1 MPVLTSRIETVF
13 KRFVCSKLHQM
24 EEFIKSLNT
33 GDRPSEFDELF
44 DDINENGSI
53 KFPIRFKEFE
63 LTIDIYY
70 RGDDDESKNYYL
82 DIDFGLIYHDS
93 IFSSISKKKI
103 DDIYLIMNE
112 FDTWIH
118 QYLDKNIEPCKHCR
132 SNYVKMN
139 KVVEQEDFNCCY
151 DCFPYIQEMGEN
163 CCICLDD
170 EPTVWIQFKPCGHKT
185 HKICYDDMKG
195 IKCPLCRAEVKDWDE
210 L

>member
-82 DIDFGLIYHDS
+82 DIDFGLIRHDS